1 MKFLKKIFTK
11 KKNQTTIPSVTIKNP
26 EFYGSADRADVESA
40 LTEIE
45 LRDRWYEQW

>member
-11 KKNQTTIPSVTIKNP
+11 KRNQSFNPAEAIKNS
-26 EFYGSADRADVESA
+26 GSIGHFDKVDVESA

-45 LRDRWYEQW
+45 LRDR